1 MWSVFVLLSIVLDKQ
16 WHNRCNDVWSS
27 SSFVFAARLGTT
39 IRLQW
44 LDSWFFQFIFNS
56 HIYKPSNK
64 TLLCT
69 VNVGAYPITNI
80 VTVLYRNIST
90 IDLWK
95 LNRQGNVLCFQQT
108 LKSTPTGQCVSKS
121 SVICSLQILLWAIWA
136 AIFILNFLKKTV
148 IFF

>member
-1 MWSVFVLLSIVLDKQ
+1 MYLFLLSIILDKQ
-16 WHNRCNDVWSS
+16 WHNRFNDMWSPS
-27 SSFVFAARLGTT
+27 SLVFAARLGTT
-39 IRLQW
+39 IRR
-44 LDSWFFQFIFNS
+44 FIFNS

-69 VNVGAYPITNI
+69 VNVGAYPITNT
-80 VTVLYRNIST
+80 VTVVYKIIST

-108 LKSTPTGQCVSKS
+108 LKSTPTGQCFSKS

-136 AIFILNFLKKTV
+136 AIFILNCLNKID

>member
-1 MWSVFVLLSIVLDKQ
+1 MYLFLLSIILDKQ
-16 WHNRCNDVWSS
+16 WHNRFNDMWSPS
-27 SSFVFAARLGTT
+27 SLVFAARLGTT
-39 IRLQW
+39 IR
-44 LDSWFFQFIFNS
+44 QFIFNS

-69 VNVGAYPITNI
+69 VNVGAYPITNT
-80 VTVLYRNIST
+80 VTVLYKNIST

-108 LKSTPTGQCVSKS
+108 LKSTPTGQCFSKS

-136 AIFILNFLKKTV
+136 AIFILNCLNKIV